1 MLHLDPLGPTG
12 DLEAWV
18 VSAEEELEAG
28 FPALLEEVS
37 SVGFDAGLAVFE
49 LSNMIDVGD
58 GATYIRVED
67 KAVDVESGKVAA
79 EVGEGLETT
88 ISGCCS
94 AGWITAFWELATFFI
109 SLPPNGYEVGS
120 P

>member
-1 MLHLDPLGPTG
+1 MLHLVPLGPTG

-18 VSAEEELEAG
+18 VGAEEELEAG

-49 LSNMIDVGD
+49 LSNMIGVGD

-67 KAVDVESGKVAA
+67 EAVDVESGKVAA